1 MKTFAITHT
10 GLVREDNEDRYLSVE
25 LDGGSVL
32 LAVADGMGGEAGGGL
47 AAQIA
52 KDCLEDFDPH
62 SPEPEVHLLSL
73 MQKAHEEILRQIN
86 DSPSYQGMG
95 TTLTAAFATENRVHW
110 AHIGD
115 SRLYLFSGAELRQVT
130 GDHTIPALLLRDGEI
145 TEAEAAMHPM
155 RNILLRCIGSKHL
168 EVDTG
173 SFDLTEGDLLLLSTD
188 GLHDE
193 VPGDTIVSILSSEAG
208 LEKRLEILVQQAL
221 EAGGRDNITIV
232 GLEP

>member
-1 MKTFAITHT
+1 MNTFAITHT

-32 LAVADGMGGEAGGGL
+32 LAVADGMGGEASGGL

-52 KDCLEDFDPH
+52 KDCLKDFDPH

-86 DSPSYQGMG
+86 DSPSHQGMG
-95 TTLTAAFATENRVHW
+95 TTLTAAFAIENRVHW

-115 SRLYLFSGAELRQVT
+115 SRLYLFRGAELRQVT

-193 VPGDTIVSILSSEAG
+193 VPGDTIASILSSEAG
-208 LEKRLEILVQQAL
+208 LEKRFESLVQQAL

>member
-130 GDHTIPALLLRDGEI
+130 GDHTIPALLLR
-145 TEAEAAMHPM
+145 EAAMHPM

>member
-1 MKTFAITHT
+1 MNTFAITHT

-86 DSPSYQGMG
+86 DSPSHQGMG
-95 TTLTAAFATENRVHW
+95 TTLTAAFAIENRVHW

-115 SRLYLFSGAELRQVT
+115 SRLYLFRGAELRQVT

-145 TEAEAAMHPM
+145 TEAE
-155 RNILLRCIGSKHL
+155 
-168 EVDTG
+168 

-193 VPGDTIVSILSSEAG
+193 VPGDTIASILSSEAG
-208 LEKRLEILVQQAL
+208 LEKRFESLVQQAL